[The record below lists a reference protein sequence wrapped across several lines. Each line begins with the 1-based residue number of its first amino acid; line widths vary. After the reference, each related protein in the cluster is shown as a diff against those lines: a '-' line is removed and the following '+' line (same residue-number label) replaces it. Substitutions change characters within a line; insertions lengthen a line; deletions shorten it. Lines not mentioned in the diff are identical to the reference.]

1 MISIAVPTFKQP
13 KCLDYLLR
21 SFVENSANK
30 DNEIVIVVDGT
41 INDNIWVADKYKE
54 HQNIKFISIQQN
66 IGMCRAQN
74 FAVSRCSNNK
84 VLICNDDH
92 VLPKD
97 WDMIC
102 EESYNFNSL
111 TIFNEVQTKRNVYLK
126 YALGQD
132 FGTIN
137 DFKFDEY
144 SKWIGGSSE
153 INPRDYG
160 YAALPFMVNKWK
172 YIALNGFDDKF
183 VNGIK
188 ADADFFV
195 RAMYMGMKFKY
206 DFRKPFFH
214 FGSMTVNDINLS
226 KEKKTTRI
234 EAEIIGRKYCHIK
247 WNKNNIES
255 FDGRNFLFDKTIV
268 KELETIK

>member
-1 MISIAVPTFKQP
+1 MISIAVPTYKQP

-41 INDNIWVADKYKE
+41 INDNIWVAEKYKE
-54 HQNIKFISIQQN
+54 QSNIKFISIQQN

-84 VLICNDDH
+84 ILICNDDH

-97 WDMIC
+97 WDTIC
-102 EESYNFNSL
+102 EESYDFNSL

-132 FGTIN
+132 FGTID

-144 SKWIGGSSE
+144 SKWTGGSSE
-153 INPRDYG
+153 IDPRDYG

-172 YIALNGFDDKF
+172 YLALNGFDDKF

-214 FGSMTVNDINLS
+214 FGSMTVNDVNLS
-226 KEKKTTRI
+226 KEKMTTRI
-234 EAEIIGRKYCHIK
+234 EAEIIGRKYCQIK
-247 WNKNNIES
+247 WNKGNIES
-255 FDGRNFLFDKTIV
+255 FDGRNFLFDKTVV
-268 KELETIK
+268 KELDMIK